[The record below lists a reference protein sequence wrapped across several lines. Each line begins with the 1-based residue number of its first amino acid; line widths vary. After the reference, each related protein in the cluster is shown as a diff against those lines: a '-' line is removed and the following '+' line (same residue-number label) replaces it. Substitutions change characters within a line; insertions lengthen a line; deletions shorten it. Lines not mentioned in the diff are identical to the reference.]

1 MSHKSRFLHCF
12 YRHYSFTSLET
23 SLDKAVFL
31 KAADISKVYSVKILT
46 LDTFILEYMHPPVH
60 AELSIHKQSLN

>member
-1 MSHKSRFLHCF
+1 MSHKSRFVHCF

-23 SLDKAVFL
+23 FLDNAVQSLL
-31 KAADISKVYSVKILT
+31 QTADISKVYSAKILT

-60 AELSIHKQSLN
+60 AELL